1 LAGSSFLFR
10 GNLAMKL
17 SKATDLVALL
27 MLLAFLS
34 PYIYKLKQIDITL
47 VLIGGALLAIYD
59 FISSKD

>member
-1 LAGSSFLFR
+1 
-10 GNLAMKL
+10 MKL

-27 MLLAFLS
+27 MLLAFLA
-34 PYIYKLKQIDITL
+34 PYIYKLKQIDIML